1 MSDVILPPV
10 AGNFR
15 ITSPFGADRGSYQH
29 LGTDFG
35 AQTPGVAG
43 DPIVA
48 SVDGTMVYQYR
59 SSTYGNASVIERDN
73 GDGTYS
79 YFLNAHQSGFADNYT
94 LSSQNPTM
102 PVNAGDVI
110 GYMGN
115 TGASANGSSIPV
127 HDHFEQIN
135 TGGKVDFSQGWPFE
149 KGDVGV
155 TNSGVA
161 WERSGP
167 SFQLSNGWAA
177 TSDNGRVSVTIPS
190 GFGNSSTDNSVP
202 FVNQTQAAEQ
212 SLGAMS
218 WLQSGNSGSPNVLS
232 PDAANGLSTGAPTT
246 SGVSYLQQGQEF
258 SDLMATDQLNSG
270 LNDMVTLNQSVV
282 SSANQAY
289 GTVGQDFTDLQNSS
303 SWSQPS
309 YLPSDNST
317 SLGSQPG
324 SSVSDV
330 ADTYMSGQASSPVTD
345 PQSSPNWGSGDVRGD
360 LGSGSTNFADVQP
373 SAPAVDTASAASDGY
388 GSSTYTPPDTTGYTY
403 TPPDTSSYAYSQP
416 DTSYSYDT
424 ASADTG
430 GYSDYGGG
438 GDFGFGPV
446 MLDLSGKGI
455 NITQLSSSNVFF
467 DATGSGV
474 QNQTAWAGVGSGVL
488 FYDSTGTGQLTQ
500 ANQVIFTDWDPSA
513 KSDMQALLDVFDTN
527 HDGVLDSGDAN
538 FSKFYV
544 MVTNADGTRT
554 AKSLATLGVASI
566 NLNQDATHVA
576 QPDGSSI
583 DGQTTYT
590 TTSGTT
596 GTAATVT
603 LATDANGYVVTNS
616 TTTNADGSV
625 TIANTASNADGSV
638 DHQRILNSL
647 VTSTVSSGVTTTTT
661 AKELATVNNGG
672 VVLTLQTDNISS
684 STNGTTSETLVNY
697 SAGAITSTGELTSAG
712 TSNSEKLNATTT
724 TTVVASG
731 GTVVTILRDQLGG
744 GWTTQKEVDSTTSA
758 LGPASYVISNVNS
771 DGSVSHVTSSTVVSG
786 GLTRTTVDLVDG
798 SSTMET
804 TVVDATVVASGG
816 TRTETVTTSAGST
829 VTSLIQT
836 VTSTTSNTVTR
847 TTSSDL
853 TDGVTLN
860 RTSVDQTVTNSGG
873 SVTTSTDRSA
883 NNTLLDQTVT
893 SQTPQSS
900 GGLVTSAV
908 TSQLDNGA
916 FIVVDNRT
924 TTISNAGGTQTTT
937 IVDNSANGTLQSKS
951 INSTTLG
958 SATRTTTIYGNG
970 DGKITQYE
978 TVTVNSGTTT
988 DTAELLNGNGSLK
1001 GEVVTTTTSGG
1012 LAKTIQIDSTGSGT
1026 VAAPVFDHITTDNTT
1041 TSAGTSTET
1050 VTHYGSSTG
1059 YKIDQSQTV
1068 VTSGGLE
1075 TIVSSA
1081 FVGASLASAGTWDQV
1096 STDLTTI
1103 SAGGALGETLTVT
1116 DGAGHTLKT
1125 VQTNTSANRQLVTT
1139 TTTLGSSGLVKQVET
1154 VTLQNNGTLQDQVV
1168 NFDQQGDVLGATLTT
1183 TTADGLVKTV
1193 KTDIQG
1199 QTAAVYSSSGLAFD
1213 QTSTA
1218 TTTINS
1224 DGSRSAT
1231 TNTTSQNGTLLSTS
1245 TTSATANGLT
1255 TTTTVNPYATAH
1267 YATKTSAAT
1276 TLNSD
1281 GSSTQNVVD
1290 YSYNATK
1297 IDSTQTVTSAGGL
1310 GSTVSYDLDGDG
1322 VTDRST
1328 TDMTTVNADGSRTE
1342 VVTDYTGTTAGTV
1355 RDVTTVHSGIIVTSA
1370 GLETTITRQSNGS
1383 VPTYQ
1388 SETILP
1394 GTDGSTTDTTDY
1406 FTTSGGA
1413 LLLRTIATTNA
1424 TGLTKTVAT
1433 AVNGDTTADFS
1444 TTDAIVL
1451 NADGSRTETISSS
1464 NRSGLLDET
1473 VTITSGNGLSI
1484 TTKVDANGA
1493 LNGSLPIFNL
1503 VTTENTVLN
1512 RTDGS
1517 RTETVSTF
1525 NANGGMTTQTATT
1538 VSADKQTISANRYF
1552 NETGTISTVDQT
1564 ETTQTQANGSIVD
1577 TLTSYDANHA
1587 LLGTIVK
1594 TTSGNGLSVQTV
1606 YKNGAGTTVDTQSE
1620 TTTYDTNGDG
1630 GRLIDWEDTDVVNA
1644 TTLKTSV
1651 KTQVSGN
1658 AQTKLTTMV
1667 LTGALSQL
1675 LTQNA
1680 TATTSDSVAI
1690 DDYGNS
1696 TETIAVTPSGYPGV
1710 GDTQTIVTSANGLST
1725 TSTMTLAGQSSALI
1739 QETKVT
1745 ALDGSKTDTT
1755 TYYNSATPS
1764 FIERQDIVS
1773 TSFDGRTISET
1784 SYRDYDGTQWNVVTD
1799 TFVKNA
1805 DNTTTETRTGSG
1817 SFGAIAFTQTIS
1829 TVTNADASKTV
1840 TTITYDPTGWLTV
1853 GQIVADV
1860 SGNGLVK
1867 SFVYDTTG
1875 LETLANLDTAA
1886 TAILNGGSLPSS
1898 LLSTDIIASD
1908 ITTLNADGT
1917 KTEVMTTAYG
1927 NSFANLRSES
1937 IKTTS
1942 ANGLTTVTK
1951 VDNNGNGIFN
1961 QVVTTSVA
1969 PDGSKTEVSTYYG
1982 DTTATANTIL
1992 GVNTYSVSA
2001 NGLVTTLTNSQGTTD
2016 TTVILP
2022 NANGSYEWSRT
2033 VAPNSPAATSG
2044 SGLRNGAASHI
2055 IDANGIDT
2063 WTVNDGFSQAHTITI
2078 DVATEKQD
2086 IAIAN
2091 EIYRTLLGRSMDDM
2105 ETEHI
2110 IEFIDAGRLD
2120 RLSLASGIL
2129 QTFGYQ
2135 TNYGV
2140 PGPTSGT
2147 FFWYGFDVTAAF
2159 QNAFG
2164 RLPTAL
2170 EMGTFGQFVH
2180 DQAPTPFEL
2189 ANMAVAVAQYA
2200 MDQGAQNNRT
2210 IIDGNQDL
2218 VTTAPQWISPASK
2231 IVALT
2236 TSGTYAY
2243 SGQWLEDGNL
2253 AAGTGGTAMTI
2264 NGNSNVVVATNG
2276 SVLTL
2281 NGYNNAVDIPGP
2293 TATINASN
2301 AAITVEDG
2309 GVATVSGNN
2318 NQIAQVG
2325 PTSLTLTSGTGDQI
2339 FVGSGSTLSG
2349 FSYTSA
2355 SPITQASNATITIGP
2370 NVGTYT
2376 DPDQV
2381 IGNNDVIY
2389 VESGS
2394 YVEVSGSND
2403 VIDVI
2408 GAGTAVAFG
2417 LVSGSEIANGGLLQ
2431 VASGG
2436 SASNTTVLSGGDLAV
2451 FGGASVTGV
2460 TVQSGGYFEIGGGFT
2475 ESNFAI
2481 SNGAIVQ
2488 VDSGGTVSGTTV
2500 SSGGMLLLGSGAIA
2514 NGATYQSGSIL
2525 QVWNGYTLSN
2535 YTASNGVA
2543 LDVGSGGTVTGATVT
2558 SGNAITVANG
2568 GVASNVSVN
2577 SGGSLTVY
2585 GTVPGATAGM
2595 GTNVTVGNG
2604 GDLIVSAGQ
2613 SLGGGTVQN
2622 GGLLTLYSG
2631 GTANGTVVS
2640 SGGAIEVFG
2649 GATTSNLTLTSGAIY
2664 FVNSGASLN
2673 NTTVSA
2679 GQTVGVASG
2688 GSISGTTVSSGGV
2701 LELFGGAATS
2711 TTIRAGAQ
2719 LLVEAGATQS
2729 GYIVSSGVVEG
2740 AFAGAVVSNVTV
2752 NSGGEL
2758 DVWGTVNGA
2767 TSSNGIVFV
2776 ASGGVLNLSSGQT
2789 VNGATVLTGGTLV
2802 VSSGATA
2809 GNTFVSSGGQ
2819 LTTYGTVAGAS
2830 IVSGGAATVGGGTFT
2845 VTSGQIDWNVS
2856 VTSVGHLV
2864 VSSGATVSNTT
2875 VDSGGQL
2882 IVDGAVIGA
2891 TIANGG
2897 AVVSSGGLLDIRGS
2911 TVSGVTVSNGGTLLV
2926 DSAGAASNITISSG
2940 GNLAVYNSDVQ
2951 AVSILSGA
2959 TAVVSAFGE
2968 IDVSSGRTVS
2978 NVTVAADGI
2987 LAVLS
2992 GGSAVGT
2999 VVSSGGMLEL
3009 FAGGSATGTTVS
3021 SGGIVAVGAG
3031 DTLTGYTIA
3040 SGTTLEVLSGG
3051 TANGAI
3057 VSSGGTLEVFGG
3069 GNANSAGFT
3078 PGSYLELVGGTAS
3091 GYSTNANCTLEVGS
3105 GETLNGATI
3114 NSGTALDVLYGG
3126 TLTNATVSSGGTL
3139 VVDGAVFGVNQI
3151 TGGTVSVGAWGNL
3164 NVLSGQTV
3172 RGVSVANAG
3181 AMVISSGGVASGT
3194 TVAAGGQLLIN
3205 GVASGAI
3212 VAAGGS
3218 VVVSSG
3224 GTLSVLSGQSDQ
3236 GILVVASGT
3245 LLVSSGGT
3253 TINATVSSGGHATV
3267 LSGGVA
3273 SGAVVS
3279 SGGVATVSAGGADS
3293 GTTVYAGGLEV
3304 VSSGGRATSTTVGS
3318 SGTETVSSGGV
3329 ASGATVSSGGQGYVL
3344 SGGSMVSGLVLL
3356 GGTLT
3361 VSSGGVASGTQLLGN
3376 QVVNGVASGTV
3387 VLGGPHNG
3395 EYVELGG
3402 TSINAI
3408 ISSGGTEAVYNTG
3421 VASGTTVYA
3430 GGLEYELAGG
3440 TASATQL
3447 KGGTNQVSGTANAT
3461 IVSSGGLE
3469 MVLSG
3474 GIANAATV
3482 LSGGIERIMISG
3494 TAKNTTISSGGSEVV
3509 SSGGVASGTIVSSGG
3524 VATVSA
3530 GGIERA
3536 ATVYAG
3542 GSEIVS
3548 SGGTASSSVI
3558 AGRQSIS
3565 SGGTALGVTLSSGG
3579 NQIVVSGGYASG
3591 TIVSS
3596 GGTETISAGGIA
3608 SSTYV
3613 SGGGLLYVSS
3623 GGVASGATIG
3633 AGTLEVASGG
3643 SIGTSVGF
3651 TVSAG
3656 GTLTLDSSQ
3665 TFTRSISG
3673 FGQPEHIDLVD
3684 IAYNSST
3691 TLSYAEAA
3699 SNTSGTLTVSDG
3711 VHTAHVALLGQYVTA
3726 QFTSATDGHG
3736 GTLVGDPPIHNAA
3749 MVTQDSSSIGA
3760 EALTPIEKF
3769 LRSAQSDIVVPGSG
3783 GRSFLSEWFE
3793 SATSH
3798 QPAKPASDSG
3808 VQLEADLS
3816 RLVSAMAGYDSIGA
3830 GLDPMA
3836 SSQPSQ
3842 SDTTAQRQLAAAWH
3856 G

>member
-1 MSDVILPPV
+1 MASPISYDQFTRSLTTPDGELTPTGIRAMQLFNTYTDAGLPPIAAAQV
-10 AGNFR
+10 IGGQLIEDPNLNPLQVERQSTA
-15 ITSPFGADRGSYQH
+15 YQP
-29 LGTDFG
+29 D
-35 AQTPGVAG
+35 AQNL
-43 DPIVA
+43 DL
-48 SVDGTMVYQYR
+48 M
-59 SSTYGNASVIERDN
+59 
-73 GDGTYS
+73 
-79 YFLNAHQSGFADNYT
+79 YT
-94 LSSQNPTM
+94 LSQYPNSPGNSTGVGLSQWTTQSRKDDLSNYLSGQDPNGSAFDASSQFTIHELQDQGLIKKFNNVDASS
-102 PVNAGDVI
+102 PAESTAAYNAQQIALTQYERPSDQAIPGVNFQNRLNAGTAVYDI
-110 GYMGN
+110 AMAG
-115 TGASANGSSIPV
+115 GSDQV
-127 HDHFEQIN
+127 ALA
-135 TGGKVDFSQGWPFE
+135 GGPDSSPQ
-149 KGDVGV
+149 
-155 TNSGVA
+155 GVA
-161 WERSGP
+161 Y
-167 SFQLSNGWAA
+167 
-177 TSDNGRVSVTIPS
+177 
-190 GFGNSSTDNSVP
+190 
-202 FVNQTQAAEQ
+202 VNETQAAET

-232 PDAANGLSTGAPTT
+232 PDAANGVPTGAPTT

-258 SDLMATDQLNSG
+258 SDLIATDQLNGG
-270 LNDMVTLNQSVV
+270 LNDMVALNQSVV
-282 SSANQAY
+282 SSANQTY

-317 SLGSQPG
+317 SLGSQSG
-324 SSVSDV
+324 SSFSDV
-330 ADTYMSGQASSPVTD
+330 TDTYMSGQASSPITD
-345 PQSSPNWGSGDVRGD
+345 PQSSPNWGGSTQRSD
-360 LGSGSTNFADVQP
+360 LGSGDTNFADVQP
-373 SAPAVDTASAASDGY
+373 SAPAADPWSGQAQAYNDYGY
-388 GSSTYTPPDTTGYTY
+388 SSQGSYNV
-403 TPPDTSSYAYSQP
+403 
-416 DTSYSYDT
+416 

-430 GYSDYGGG
+430 GYSDYGGDFGG
-438 GDFGFGPV
+438 GDSSIGPV

-467 DATGSGV
+467 DSTGSGV
-474 QNQTAWAGVGSGVL
+474 QNQTAWAGTGSGVL

-500 ANQVIFTDWDPSA
+500 ANQAIFTDWDPSA

-527 HDGVLDSGDAN
+527 HDGALDSGDAN

-554 AKSLATLGVASI
+554 AKSLATLGIASI

-603 LATDANGYVVTNS
+603 LATDANGYVVTNT

-625 TIANTASNADGSV
+625 TTANTASNADGSV

-647 VTSTVSSGVTTTTT
+647 VTSAVSSGVTTTTT

-731 GTVVTILRDQLGG
+731 GAVVTILRDQLGG

-758 LGPASYVISNVNS
+758 SGPATYVISNVNS

-798 SSTMET
+798 SSTMAT

-829 VTSLIQT
+829 VTSLVQT

-883 NNTLLDQTVT
+883 NNTLLDQIVT

-937 IVDNSANGTLQSKS
+937 IVDNSANGTQRSKS

-958 SATRTTTIYGNG
+958 SAARTTTIYGNG

-978 TVTVNSGTTT
+978 TVTVSSGTTT

-1012 LAKTIQIDSTGSGT
+1012 LAKTIKIDSTGSGT

-1050 VTHYGSSTG
+1050 VTHFGSSTS
-1059 YKIDQSQTV
+1059 YKIDQSQIV

-1081 FVGASLASAGTWDQV
+1081 FVASSLASAGTWDQV

-1103 SAGGALGETLTVT
+1103 SAGGALSETLTVT
-1116 DGAGHTLKT
+1116 DGAGHTLET
-1125 VQTNTSANRQLVTT
+1125 VQTNTAANRQLVTRT
-1139 TTTLGSSGLVKQVET
+1139 TALGTTGLVKQVET
-1154 VTLQNNGTLQDQVV
+1154 VTLQNNGTVQDQSV

-1183 TTADGLVKTV
+1183 TTADGLVRTV

-1213 QTSTA
+1213 RTTTA

-1224 DGSRSAT
+1224 DGSRST
-1231 TNTTSQNGTLLSTS
+1231 TANTTSQNGTLLSTS

-1255 TTTTVNPYATAH
+1255 ATTTLNPYATTH
-1267 YATKTSAAT
+1267 YATKTTAAT
-1276 TLNSD
+1276 TLNAD
-1281 GSSTQNVVD
+1281 GSSTQSVTD

-1297 IDSTQTVTSAGGL
+1297 IDSTQTVTAAGRL

-1342 VVTDYTGTTAGTV
+1342 VVTDYTGTTTGTV

-1383 VPTYQ
+1383 VATYQ

-1444 TTDAIVL
+1444 TTDATVL

-1464 NRSGLLDET
+1464 NKSGLLDET

-1493 LNGSLPIFNL
+1493 LNGSSPIFNL
-1503 VTTENTVLN
+1503 VTTDNTVLN

-1525 NANGGMTTQTATT
+1525 NANGGMTTQTVTT

-1577 TLTSYDANHA
+1577 TLTSYDSNHA

-1594 TTSGNGLSVQTV
+1594 TASGNGLSVQMV
-1606 YKNGAGTTVDTQSE
+1606 YKNGAGTTDDTQSE
-1620 TTTYDTNGDG
+1620 TTTYDSNGDG

-1651 KTQVSGN
+1651 KTQISGN

-1675 LTQNA
+1675 LAQNA
-1680 TATTSDSVAI
+1680 TVTTNDSVAI
-1690 DDYGNS
+1690 DDFGNT
-1696 TETIAVTPSGYPGV
+1696 TETVAVTTSGYQGI

-1725 TSTMTLAGQSSALI
+1725 TSTVTLAGQSAALI

-1755 TYYNSATPS
+1755 TYFNSSTPS

-1784 SYRDYDGTQWNVVTD
+1784 SYRDYDGSQYNIVTD

-1817 SFGAIAFTQTIS
+1817 SFGSIGFTQTITTS
-1829 TVTNADASKTV
+1829 TNADASKTV
-1840 TTITYDPTGWLTV
+1840 TTINYDPTGWLTV

-1860 SGNGLVK
+1860 SGNGLSK

-1875 LETLANLDTAA
+1875 LETLANLNSAA

-1898 LLSTDIIASD
+1898 LLSTDIVASD
-1908 ITTLNADGT
+1908 ITTLNVDGS
-1917 KTEVMTTAYG
+1917 KTEAMTTAYG

-1961 QVVTTSVA
+1961 QVDTTTVG

-1992 GVNTYSVSA
+1992 GINTYSVSA
-2001 NGLVTTLTNSQGTTD
+2001 NGLVSTLANSQGVTD
-2016 TTVILP
+2016 TTVVLP
-2022 NANGSYEWSRT
+2022 SANGSYEWSRT
-2033 VAPNSPAATSG
+2033 VVANSPEAVSG
-2044 SGLRNGAASHI
+2044 VRSGTASHI

-2063 WTVNDGFSQAHTITI
+2063 WTVSDGYTRTRTITI

-2086 IAIAN
+2086 VAIAN
-2091 EIYRTLLGRSMDDM
+2091 EIYRTLLGRSMDNS
-2105 ETEHI
+2105 ETQHLI
-2110 IEFIDAGRLD
+2110 NFIDAGRLD
-2120 RLSLASGIL
+2120 RVGLANGIL
-2129 QTFGYQ
+2129 LTTGYQ
-2135 TNYGV
+2135 SNYGV
-2140 PGPTSGT
+2140 PGPTPGT
-2147 FFWYGFDVTAAF
+2147 FYWYGFDVTAAF

-2180 DQAPTPFEL
+2180 DQAPTPSEL

-2200 MDQGAQNNRT
+2200 ADRGAEDNRT
-2210 IIDGNQDL
+2210 LVDGNQDL
-2218 VTTAPQWISPASK
+2218 VSTAPQWINPASK
-2231 IVALT
+2231 IVSLT

-2253 AAGTGGTAMTI
+2253 AAGTGGVAVTV
-2264 NGNSNVVVATNG
+2264 NGNSNVVLALNG
-2276 SVLTL
+2276 SNLTL
-2281 NGYNNAVDIPGP
+2281 NGYNNAVDIPGV
-2293 TATINASN
+2293 TATINAFN

-2309 GVATVSGNN
+2309 GIATVSGNN

-2349 FSYTSA
+2349 FAYTSA

-2376 DPDQV
+2376 DPAQI
-2381 IGNNDVIY
+2381 IGNNDLIY
-2389 VESGS
+2389 VETGA
-2394 YVEVSGSND
+2394 YVEVSGSNEIIN
-2403 VIDVI
+2403 VL
-2408 GAGTAVAFG
+2408 GSGTAVVFG
-2417 LVSGSEIANGGLLQ
+2417 SVSSSQIVDGGLIQ

-2436 SASNTTVLSGGDLAV
+2436 SASNTTILSGGDLAV

-2460 TVQSGGYFEIGGGFT
+2460 TLQSGGYFEIGSGFT
-2475 ESNFAI
+2475 ESSFVVPDGGI
-2481 SNGAIVQ
+2481 LQ

-2500 SSGGMLLLGSGAIA
+2500 SSGGMLILGSGAIA
-2514 NGATYQSGSIL
+2514 NGTIFTSGSYL
-2525 QVWNGYTLSN
+2525 QISAGYTLSN
-2535 YTASNGVA
+2535 YTASNGVT
-2543 LDVGSGGTVTGATVT
+2543 LDVGSGGTVNGATVT

-2577 SGGSLTVY
+2577 NGGSLTLY
-2585 GTVPGATAGM
+2585 GAVDGASAVAGA
-2595 GTNVTVGNG
+2595 NVTIGNG
-2604 GDLIVSAGQ
+2604 GVLSLSAGQ
-2613 SLGGGTVQN
+2613 SLQGGAVQN
-2622 GGLLTLYSG
+2622 GGLLALYSG

-2649 GATTSNLTLTSGAIY
+2649 GATTSNLTLTSGAVY
-2664 FVNSGASLN
+2664 YVGSGASLS

-2679 GQTVGVASG
+2679 GQTLGVTSG
-2688 GSISGTTVSSGGV
+2688 ASISGTTVSSGGV
-2701 LELFGGAATS
+2701 LELFGGTATS
-2711 TTIRAGAQ
+2711 ATIKAGGQ
-2719 LLVEAGATQS
+2719 LLIEAGATQS

-2740 AFAGAVVSNVTV
+2740 AFSGAVVSNVTV

-2767 TSSNGIVFV
+2767 TSSNGTVFV
-2776 ASGGVLNLSSGQT
+2776 GSGGVLNLASGQT
-2789 VNGATVLTGGTLV
+2789 VNGGAVLTGGTLV

-2809 GNTFVSSGGQ
+2809 GNTLVSSGGQ
-2819 LTTYGTVAGAS
+2819 LTTYGTVSGAS
-2830 IVSGGAATVGGGTFT
+2830 IVSGGNATVAGGTFT
-2845 VTSGQIDWNVS
+2845 VTSGQTDWNVS
-2856 VTSVGHLV
+2856 VTSVGKLV
-2864 VSSGATVSNTT
+2864 VSSGATVSNTV
-2875 VDSGGQL
+2875 VDGGGQL
-2882 IVDGAVIGA
+2882 IVDGTVVNASIVS
-2891 TIANGG
+2891 GG
-2897 AVVSSGGLLDIRGS
+2897 AVVSSGGLLDIGGFS
-2911 TVSGVTVSNGGTLLV
+2911 VSGVTVSNGGTLLV
-2926 DSAGAASNITISSG
+2926 DSGGVGANVTVSSG
-2940 GNLAVYNSDVQ
+2940 GTLGVYNADL
-2951 AVSILSGA
+2951 AGANILSGSV
-2959 TAVVSAFGE
+2959 AVISAFGE
-2968 IDVSSGRTVS
+2968 IDVGAGQTVS
-2978 NVTVAADGI
+2978 GVKVAGDGLLTVA
-2987 LAVLS
+2987 S

-2999 VVSSGGMLEL
+2999 VVSSGGTLEL
-3009 FAGGSATGTTVS
+3009 FTGASATGTTVS

-3051 TANGAI
+3051 TTNGAI

-3078 PGSYLELVGGTAS
+3078 PGSYLEIVGGVTS

-3139 VVDGAVFGVNQI
+3139 VADGAVFGVNQVA
-3151 TGGTVSVGAWGNL
+3151 GGTVSVGAWGNL

-3205 GVASGAI
+3205 GVASGAN

-3224 GTLSVLSGQSDQ
+3224 GTLNVLSGQTDQ
-3236 GILVVASGT
+3236 GVLVVAGGT
-3245 LLVSSGGT
+3245 MVVSSGGT
-3253 TINATVSSGGHATV
+3253 AINAA
-3267 LSGGVA
+3267 
-3273 SGAVVS
+3273 VS
-3279 SGGVATVSAGGADS
+3279 SGGVATVSAGGTDS
-3293 GTTVYAGGLEV
+3293 GTSVYAGGAEIIR
-3304 VSSGGRATSTTVGS
+3304 SGGKATSTTVGN
-3318 SGTETVSSGGV
+3318 SGTETVSSGGT
-3329 ASGATVSSGGQGYVL
+3329 ASGGTVTSGGQAYVL
-3344 SGGSMVSGLVLL
+3344 SGGSVVGDSVLL

-3376 QVVNGVASGTV
+3376 QVVIGVASGTV

-3395 EYVELGG
+3395 EYVESGG
-3402 TSINAI
+3402 TAINAI
-3408 ISSGGTEAVYNTG
+3408 VSSGGTEAVYSG
-3421 VASGTTVYA
+3421 LASGTTVYA
-3430 GGLEYELAGG
+3430 GGVEFELAGG
-3440 TASATQL
+3440 TVSATQL
-3447 KGGTNQVSGTANAT
+3447 KGGTNQVSGTANST

-3482 LSGGIERIMISG
+3482 LSGGIERILISG
-3494 TAKNTTISSGGSEVV
+3494 TAKNTTISSGGAEVV

-3524 VATVSA
+3524 SVTVSA
-3530 GGIERA
+3530 GGIDSG
-3536 ATVYAG
+3536 TKVYAG

-3548 SGGTASSSVI
+3548 SGGTATSTTVAGTQSVKSGGTTLG
-3558 AGRQSIS
+3558 AVVS
-3565 SGGTALGVTLSSGG
+3565 SGGSQIVLSGG
-3579 NQIVVSGGYASG
+3579 SASG

-3613 SGGGLLYVSS
+3613 SAGGLLYVSS
-3623 GGVASGATIG
+3623 GGVASGATVG

-3643 SIGTSVGF
+3643 SVGASVGF

-3665 TFTRSISG
+3665 AFTGSISG

-3691 TLSYAEAA
+3691 TLSFAEAA

-3711 VHTAHVALLGQYVTA
+3711 VHTAHVTLLGQYVTA

-3736 GTLVGDPPIHNAA
+3736 GTLIGDPPIHQAA
-3749 MVTQDSSSIGA
+3749 TVAKESSGFEIDRTSSES

-3769 LRSAQSDIVVPGSG
+3769 LRSAQSDIAIPGPG
-3783 GRSFLSEWFE
+3783 GRSFLSEWFDF
-3793 SATSH
+3793 ATSH
-3798 QPAKPASDSG
+3798 QPPGGASNSG
-3808 VQLEADLS
+3808 VQLETDLS
-3816 RLVSAMAGYDSIGA
+3816 RLISAIAGYEGA
-3830 GLDPMA
+3830 GAGPDPA
-3836 SSQPSQ
+3836 ALSQTSQ
-3842 SDTTAQRQLAAAWH
+3842 SDTTVQRQLAAAWH

>member
-1 MSDVILPPV
+1 MNNSVSLAVPNRLLGSSWGGNGSGFSFGTVQLDIGRNSYGQAAYSQILQTGVSNGVITQDDADFLGSYSGVKRPDLSQPNLDPALSSMYKDAV
-10 AGNFR
+10 GGLNSTVFDPNSSIAPQVNQIIANQQAAYLGAELVPKVNNFLSTHTTGVFDPNNPDYPTAVAAAVAAGN
-15 ITSPFGADRGSYQH
+15 
-29 LGTDFG
+29 
-35 AQTPGVAG
+35 
-43 DPIVA
+43 
-48 SVDGTMVYQYR
+48 R
-59 SSTYGNASVIERDN
+59 SGNLR
-73 GDGTYS
+73 
-79 YFLNAHQSGFADNYT
+79 
-94 LSSQNPTM
+94 
-102 PVNAGDVI
+102 
-110 GYMGN
+110 
-115 TGASANGSSIPV
+115 
-127 HDHFEQIN
+127 
-135 TGGKVDFSQGWPFE
+135 DFSSSLANNPNPDLAAVQSAYASQIGSGYTPSDWNLVQRGAAGFTSGSTAVSSSPQGIAYLNE
-149 KGDVGV
+149 
-155 TNSGVA
+155 T
-161 WERSGP
+161 
-167 SFQLSNGWAA
+167 L
-177 TSDNGRVSVTIPS
+177 
-190 GFGNSSTDNSVP
+190 
-202 FVNQTQAAEQ
+202 AAEQ
-212 SLGAMS
+212 TLGDMS
-218 WLQSGNSGSPNVLS
+218 WLQSGNSGSPNVLA
-232 PDAANGLSTGAPTT
+232 PDAANGLPTGTPTT
-246 SGVSYLQQGQEF
+246 PGVSYLQQGQEF
-258 SDLMATDQLNSG
+258 SDLMASDQLNSG
-270 LNDMVTLNQSVV
+270 LNDMVGLNQSVV
-282 SSANQAY
+282 SSANQTY
-289 GTVGQDFTDLQNSS
+289 GTVGQDFTDLPNSS

-317 SLGSQPG
+317 SLGSQSG
-324 SSVSDV
+324 SSFSDV
-330 ADTYMSGQASSPVTD
+330 VDTYMSGQG
-345 PQSSPNWGSGDVRGD
+345 SSPNWGGGGQRSD
-360 LGSGSTNFADVQP
+360 LGSGDTNFADVQP
-373 SAPAVDTASAASDGY
+373 SAPAADPWSGQAQ
-388 GSSTYTPPDTTGYTY
+388 
-403 TPPDTSSYAYSQP
+403 AYN
-416 DTSYSYDT
+416 SYDYPSQGSYDV

-430 GYSDYGGG
+430 GYSNWG
-438 GDFGFGPV
+438 GDFGGGDWGIGPV

-474 QNQTAWAGVGSGVL
+474 QNQTAWAGAGSGVL

-527 HDGVLDSGDAN
+527 HDGALDSGDAN

-554 AKSLATLGVASI
+554 AKSLATLSIASI

-603 LATDANGYVVTNS
+603 LATDANGYVVTNT

-625 TIANTASNADGSV
+625 TIANTASNADGSI

-672 VVLTLQTDNISS
+672 VVLTLQTDNITS

-697 SAGAITSTGELTSAG
+697 SAGTITSTGELTSAG

-744 GWTTQKEVDSTTSA
+744 GWTSQKEVDSTTSA
-758 LGPASYVISNVNS
+758 SGPASYVISNVNS
-771 DGSVSHVTSSTVVSG
+771 DGSVSHVTSSTVVSA

-798 SSTMET
+798 SSTMAT
-804 TVVDATVVASGG
+804 TVVDAAVVAFGG

-847 TTSSDL
+847 TTSSYL

-860 RTSVDQTVTNSGG
+860 RTSIDQTVTNSGG
-873 SVTTSTDRSA
+873 SVTSSTDRSA
-883 NNTLLDQTVT
+883 NGTLLDQTVT

-916 FIVVDNRT
+916 FIVVDNKT

-937 IVDNSANGTLQSKS
+937 IVDNSANGTQRSKS

-958 SATRTTTIYGNG
+958 SAARTTTIYSNG

-978 TVTVNSGTTT
+978 NVTVSSGTTT
-988 DTAELLNGNGSLK
+988 DTAESLNGNGSLK
-1001 GEVVTTTTSGG
+1001 GEVVTTTVSGG

-1026 VAAPVFDHITTDNTT
+1026 VAAPVFDHITTANTT

-1050 VTHYGSSTG
+1050 VTHYGSSTS

-1068 VTSGGLE
+1068 VMSGGLE

-1081 FVGASLASAGTWDQV
+1081 FVASSLASAGTWDRI

-1103 SAGGALGETLTVT
+1103 SAGGALSETLTVT

-1125 VQTNTSANRQLVTT
+1125 VQTNTAANRQLVTT

-1193 KTDIQG
+1193 KTDVQG

-1218 TTTINS
+1218 TTTINA
-1224 DGSRSAT
+1224 DGSRST
-1231 TNTTSQNGTLLSTS
+1231 TINTNSQNGTLLSTS
-1245 TTSATANGLT
+1245 MTSATANGLT

-1267 YATKTSAAT
+1267 YATKTIAAT
-1276 TLNSD
+1276 TLNAD
-1281 GSSTQNVVD
+1281 GSSTQSVTD

-1297 IDSTQTVTSAGGL
+1297 INSTQTVTAAGGL
-1310 GSTVSYDLDGDG
+1310 GSTISHDLDGDG
-1322 VTDRST
+1322 VVDRST

-1370 GLETTITRQSNGS
+1370 GLESTITRQSNGS
-1383 VPTYQ
+1383 VPTYR

-1394 GTDGSTTDTTDY
+1394 GTDGSTIDTTDY

-1413 LLLRTIATTNA
+1413 LLLRIIATTNA
-1424 TGLTKTVAT
+1424 TGLIKTVAT

-1451 NADGSRTETISSS
+1451 NADGSRTETISSL
-1464 NRSGLLDET
+1464 NNSGLLDET
-1473 VTITSGNGLSI
+1473 VTITSGNGLSV
-1484 TTKVDANGA
+1484 TTEVDANGA
-1493 LNGSLPIFNL
+1493 LNGGSPVFNL
-1503 VTTENTVLN
+1503 VTTDNTVLN

-1517 RTETVSTF
+1517 RTETVTTF

-1538 VSADKQTISANRYF
+1538 VSADKQTISVGRYF

-1577 TLTSYDANHA
+1577 TLTSYDASHA

-1606 YKNGAGTTVDTQSE
+1606 YKNGTATTVDTQSE
-1620 TTTYDTNGDG
+1620 TTTYDTNGEG
-1630 GRLIDWEDTDVVNA
+1630 GRLIDWEDTDIVNA

-1651 KTQVSGN
+1651 KTLVSGN
-1658 AQTKLTTMV
+1658 AQTKFTTMV

-1675 LTQNA
+1675 LAQNA

-1696 TETIAVTPSGYPGV
+1696 TETIAVTSSGYPAI
-1710 GDTQTIVTSANGLST
+1710 GDSQTIVTAADGLSV
-1725 TSTMTLAGQSSALI
+1725 TSTVTLAGQSSALI
-1739 QETKVT
+1739 QDTKVT

-1764 FIERQDIVS
+1764 FIERQDIVT
-1773 TSFDGRTISET
+1773 TSLDGRTISET
-1784 SYRDYDGTQWNVVTD
+1784 SYRDYDGTQWNVLTD

-1817 SFGAIAFTQTIS
+1817 SFGSIAFIQTINK
-1829 TVTNADASKTV
+1829 VTNADASKTV
-1840 TTITYDPTGWLTV
+1840 TTTTYDPTGWLTV

-1875 LETLANLDTAA
+1875 LETLANLNSAA
-1886 TAILNGGSLPSS
+1886 AAILNGGALSSS
-1898 LLSTDIIASD
+1898 LLATDIIASD
-1908 ITTLNADGT
+1908 VTTLNADGS

-1927 NSFANLRSES
+1927 SSFANLRSQS

-1961 QVVTTSVA
+1961 QVVTTNVA

-1992 GVNTYSVSA
+1992 GINTYSVSA
-2001 NGLVTTLTNSQGTTD
+2001 NGLVTTLTSSQGTTD

-2033 VAPNSPAATSG
+2033 VAPNSPAAA
-2044 SGLRNGAASHI
+2044 LRNGAASHI

-2063 WTVNDGFSQAHTITI
+2063 WTVNDGFSPTRTISI
-2078 DVATEKQD
+2078 NVATEKQD

-2091 EIYRTLLGRSMDDM
+2091 EIYRTLLGRSMDNM
-2105 ETEHI
+2105 ETEHLI
-2110 IEFIDAGRLD
+2110 NFIDAGRLD
-2120 RLSLASGIL
+2120 RVDLAYGIL
-2129 QTFGYQ
+2129 LTTGYQ
-2135 TNYGV
+2135 SNYGV
-2140 PGPTSGT
+2140 PGPTAGS
-2147 FFWYGFDVTAAF
+2147 FYWFGFDVTAAF

-2180 DQAPTPFEL
+2180 DAAPTALEL

-2200 MDQGAQNNRT
+2200 SDRGAENNRT
-2210 IIDGNQDL
+2210 LVDGNRDL

-2231 IVALT
+2231 VVALT

-2253 AAGTGGTAMTI
+2253 AAGTGGTTMTI

-2339 FVGSGSTLSG
+2339 YVGSGSTLSG
-2349 FSYTSA
+2349 FAYTSA
-2355 SPITQASNATITIGP
+2355 SPITQASNATITIGT

-2408 GAGTAVAFG
+2408 GAGTAVVFG
-2417 LVSGSEIANGGLLQ
+2417 SVSGSEIANGGLLQ

-2500 SSGGMLLLGSGAIA
+2500 SSGGFLLLGSGAIA
-2514 NGATYQSGSIL
+2514 NGTTYQSGSTL
-2525 QVWNGYTLSN
+2525 EVWNGYTLSN
-2535 YTASNGVA
+2535 YTASNGVT
-2543 LDVGSGGTVTGATVT
+2543 LDVGSGGTVAGATVT
-2558 SGNAITVANG
+2558 NGNAITVANG

-2577 SGGSLTVY
+2577 SGGSLAVY
-2585 GTVPGATAGM
+2585 GTVSGATAGT

-2613 SLGGGTVQN
+2613 TLRGGTVQS

-2664 FVNSGASLN
+2664 YVNSGASLN
-2673 NTTVSA
+2673 NATVSA

-2688 GSISGTTVSSGGV
+2688 GSISGTTVSSGGI
-2701 LELFGGAATS
+2701 LELFGGTATS
-2711 TTIRAGAQ
+2711 TTIRAGGQ
-2719 LLVEAGATQS
+2719 LLVEAGTTQS

-2740 AFAGAVVSNVTV
+2740 AFAGSVVSNVTV

-2767 TSSNGIVFV
+2767 TSSNGIVIV

-2789 VNGATVLTGGTLV
+2789 VTGATVLTGGSLV
-2802 VSSGATA
+2802 VSSGATV

-2830 IVSGGAATVGGGTFT
+2830 VINGGAAIVGGGTFS
-2845 VTSGQIDWNVS
+2845 VTSGQTDWNVS

-2897 AVVSSGGLLDIRGS
+2897 AVVSSGGLLDIGGFS
-2911 TVSGVTVSNGGTLLV
+2911 VSGVTVSRGGTLLV
-2926 DSAGAASNITISSG
+2926 DESGFATNVTVSSGGTLEVYNADLAGTNILSGSVALISASGEIDVGAGQTVNGVKVAGDGLLTVSSG
-2940 GNLAVYNSDVQ
+2940 GN
-2951 AVSILSGA
+2951 
-2959 TAVVSAFGE
+2959 
-2968 IDVSSGRTVS
+2968 
-2978 NVTVAADGI
+2978 
-2987 LAVLS
+2987 
-2992 GGSAVGT
+2992 AVGT
-2999 VVSSGGMLEL
+2999 VVSSGGTLEL
-3009 FAGGSATGTTVS
+3009 FSGASATGTMIS
-3021 SGGIVAVGAG
+3021 SGGILAVGAG

-3040 SGTTLEVLSGG
+3040 SGTILKVLSGG

-3057 VSSGGTLEVFGG
+3057 VSSGGTLEVLAG

-3078 PGSYLELVGGTAS
+3078 PGSYLELVGGIAS
-3091 GYSTNANCTLEVGS
+3091 GYSTNANCILEVGS
-3105 GETLNGATI
+3105 GQTLNGATI

-3126 TLTNATVSSGGTL
+3126 TLANATVGSGGTL
-3139 VVDGAVFGVNQI
+3139 VVDGAVVGVNQI
-3151 TGGTVSVGAWGNL
+3151 SGGTISVGAWGNL

-3172 RGVSVANAG
+3172 RNISVANAG
-3181 AMVISSGGVASGT
+3181 AMVISSGGTASGT
-3194 TVAAGGQLLIN
+3194 TVAAGGQLLVN
-3205 GVASGAI
+3205 GIANGAT

-3224 GTLSVLSGQSDQ
+3224 GTLNVLSGQSDQ
-3236 GILVVASGT
+3236 GALVVAGGT
-3245 LLVSSGGT
+3245 MVVSSGGT
-3253 TINATVSSGGHATV
+3253 AIN
-3267 LSGGVA
+3267 
-3273 SGAVVS
+3273 AVVS
-3279 SGGVATVSAGGADS
+3279 SGGQLNVKGAVIGATIASGGRATITSGGVLDVLAGQSDAGITVSFGGS
-3293 GTTVYAGGLEV
+3293 LV
-3304 VSSGGRATSTTVGS
+3304 VSSGGI
-3318 SGTETVSSGGV
+3318 
-3329 ASGATVSSGGQGYVL
+3329 ASDT
-3344 SGGSMVSGLVLL
+3344 
-3356 GGTLT
+3356 
-3361 VSSGGVASGTQLLGN
+3361 
-3376 QVVNGVASGTV
+3376 
-3387 VLGGPHNG
+3387 
-3395 EYVELGG
+3395 
-3402 TSINAI
+3402 
-3408 ISSGGTEAVYNTG
+3408 
-3421 VASGTTVYA
+3421 
-3430 GGLEYELAGG
+3430 
-3440 TASATQL
+3440 
-3447 KGGTNQVSGTANAT
+3447 
-3461 IVSSGGLE
+3461 
-3469 MVLSG
+3469 
-3474 GIANAATV
+3474 
-3482 LSGGIERIMISG
+3482 
-3494 TAKNTTISSGGSEVV
+3494 VV
-3509 SSGGVASGTIVSSGG
+3509 SSGGSALVTSGG
-3524 VATVSA
+3524 F
-3530 GGIERA
+3530 I
-3536 ATVYAG
+3536 
-3542 GSEIVS
+3542 
-3548 SGGTASSSVI
+3548 
-3558 AGRQSIS
+3558 
-3565 SGGTALGVTLSSGG
+3565 
-3579 NQIVVSGGYASG
+3579 N
-3591 TIVSS
+3591 
-3596 GGTETISAGGIA
+3596 
-3608 SSTYV
+3608 
-3613 SGGGLLYVSS
+3613 
-3623 GGVASGATIG
+3623 GATIS
-3633 AGTLEVASGG
+3633 AGTLEVAAGASANSGT
-3643 SIGTSVGF
+3643 ITF
-3651 TVSAG
+3651 VSG
-3656 GTLTLDSSQ
+3656 GTLKLDSSISFGG
-3665 TFTRSISG
+3665 TISG
-3673 FGQPEHIDLVD
+3673 FTQPDHIDMAD
-3684 IAYNSST
+3684 IAFGSST
-3691 TLSYAEAA
+3691 TLSFTEAGT
-3699 SNTSGTLTVSDG
+3699 NQSGTLTVSDG
-3711 VHTAHVALLGQYVTA
+3711 VHSAHVTLLGQYVTA

-3736 GTLVGDPPIHNAA
+3736 GTLVGDPPIHQAGA
-3749 MVTQDSSSIGA
+3749 VARESSGFEIDRTSS
-3760 EALTPIEKF
+3760 ESETLTPIEKF
-3769 LRSAQSDIVVPGSG
+3769 LRSSQSDIAIPGAG
-3783 GRSFLSEWFE
+3783 GRSVLSEWFDF
-3793 SATSH
+3793 
-3798 QPAKPASDSG
+3798 AKSQQLSGGASNSG
-3808 VQLEADLS
+3808 VELEADLS
-3816 RLVSAMAGYDSIGA
+3816 RLISAMAGYEGA
-3830 GLDPMA
+3830 GAGPDFAAL
-3836 SSQPSQ
+3836 SQ
-3842 SDTTAQRQLAAAWH
+3842 SPQSDAAVQRLLAAAWH

>member
-1 MSDVILPPV
+1 MPLTAESFNLVNPTPEYVDSFNRALGYLNGSPTASAVMQAIADSGTPIQFNSNGPNNQANVTTYDPVFGKVIHWDPTVGGTVSDFGEVAGVQSPALTLAHEALHAIDPDMRPPV
-10 AGNFR
+10 PSDDPSFAPSSAVHDNPFFQSRAEEFAVGNEAKMASELGEPQRF
-15 ITSPFGADRGSYQH
+15 TYSGADVGGLATTQRSI
-29 LGTDFG
+29 T
-35 AQTPGVAG
+35 
-43 DPIVA
+43 
-48 SVDGTMVYQYR
+48 VDGVPYWAVNDPSGNTTLLGQF
-59 SSTYGNASVIERDN
+59 STIGNLPVLTPN
-73 GDGTYS
+73 
-79 YFLNAHQSGFADNYT
+79 SGISFNDRFG
-94 LSSQNPTM
+94 S
-102 PVNAGDVI
+102 
-110 GYMGN
+110 
-115 TGASANGSSIPV
+115 TGAS
-127 HDHFEQIN
+127 
-135 TGGKVDFSQGWPFE
+135 
-149 KGDVGV
+149 
-155 TNSGVA
+155 
-161 WERSGP
+161 P
-167 SFQLSNGWAA
+167 SN
-177 TSDNGRVSVTIPS
+177 
-190 GFGNSSTDNSVP
+190 
-202 FVNQTQAAEQ
+202 
-212 SLGAMS
+212 
-218 WLQSGNSGSPNVLS
+218 
-232 PDAANGLSTGAPTT
+232 PDT
-246 SGVSYLQQGQEF
+246 SGVPYLQQTQEF
-258 SDLMATDQLNSG
+258 SNLMSADQLNGG
-270 LNDMVTLNQSVV
+270 LNDMVALNQSVV
-282 SSANQAY
+282 GAVDQTY
-289 GTVGQDFTDLQNSS
+289 GTVEQDFTALQNSS
-303 SWSQPS
+303 NWYQPS

-317 SLGSQPG
+317 TSDRQSG
-324 SSVSDV
+324 SSFSDV
-330 ADTYMSGQASSPVTD
+330 ASTYMSGQAPSPITD
-345 PQSSPNWGSGDVRGD
+345 PQSSPNWESGSVRTD
-360 LGSGSTNFADVQP
+360 LGSGTTNFADVPP
-373 SAPAVDTASAASDGY
+373 SAPAVDTTYGQSYGY
-388 GSSTYTPPDTTGYTY
+388 NA
-403 TPPDTSSYAYSQP
+403 YAYSQP
-416 DTSYSYDT
+416 DTSYSYDM
-424 ASADTG
+424 ASSDYG
-430 GYSDYGGG
+430 GYSDFGGE
-438 GDFGFGPV
+438 FGFGPV
-446 MLDLSGKGI
+446 VLDLSGNGI

-474 QNQTAWAGVGSGVL
+474 QNQTAWAGAGSGVL

-527 HDGVLDSGDAN
+527 HDGALDSGDTN

-554 AKSLATLGVASI
+554 ATSLASLGVASI

-603 LATDANGYVVTNS
+603 FATDANGYVVTNS
-616 TTTNADGSV
+616 TTTNADSSV

-647 VTSTVSSGVTTTTT
+647 VTSAVSSGVTTTTT

-758 LGPASYVISNVNS
+758 SGPATYVISNVNS

-798 SSTMET
+798 SSTMAT

-829 VTSLIQT
+829 VTSLVQT

-847 TTSSDL
+847 TTSSYL

-883 NNTLLDQTVT
+883 NSTLLDQTVT

-916 FIVVDNRT
+916 FIVVDNKV

-937 IVDNSANGTLQSKS
+937 IVDNSANGTQRSKS

-958 SATRTTTIYGNG
+958 SAARTTTIYGNG
-970 DGKITQYE
+970 DGQISQYE
-978 TVTVNSGTTT
+978 TVTVSSGTTT

-1001 GEVVTTTTSGG
+1001 GEAVTTTTSGG
-1012 LAKTIQIDSTGSGT
+1012 LSKTIQIDATGSGT

-1041 TSAGTSTET
+1041 TSAGTSTDT
-1050 VTHYGSSTG
+1050 VTHYGSSTS

-1081 FVGASLASAGTWDQV
+1081 FVASSLASAGTWDQV

-1103 SAGGALGETLTVT
+1103 SAGGALSETLTVT

-1125 VQTNTSANRQLVTT
+1125 VQTNTAANRQLVTT
-1139 TTTLGSSGLVKQVET
+1139 TTTLGSTGLIKQVET
-1154 VTLQNNGTLQDQVV
+1154 VTLQNNGTVQDQLV

-1193 KTDIQG
+1193 KSDIQG
-1199 QTAAVYSSSGLAFD
+1199 QAAAVYSSSGLAFD
-1213 QTSTA
+1213 RTVTA

-1224 DGSRSAT
+1224 DGSRST
-1231 TNTTSQNGTLLSTS
+1231 TSNTTSQNGTLLSTS

-1255 TTTTVNPYATAH
+1255 ITTTLNPYATAH
-1267 YATKTSAAT
+1267 YATKMTETT
-1276 TLNSD
+1276 TLNAD
-1281 GSSTQNVVD
+1281 GSTTQNVGD
-1290 YSYNATK
+1290 YSYNQTQ
-1297 IDSTQTVTSAGGL
+1297 IDTTQTVTSAGGL
-1310 GSTVSYDLDGDG
+1310 GATVSYDLNGDG
-1322 VTDRST
+1322 VIDRST
-1328 TDMTTVNADGSRTE
+1328 TDMTTINADGSRTE

-1424 TGLTKTVAT
+1424 TGLTRTMAT

-1444 TTDAIVL
+1444 TTDATVL
-1451 NADGSRTETISSS
+1451 NADGSRTEIVSSS

-1473 VTITSGNGLSI
+1473 VTITSGNGLS
-1484 TTKVDANGA
+1484 TTTEVDANGA
-1493 LNGSLPIFNL
+1493 LNGGAPVFNL
-1503 VTTENTVLN
+1503 VTTDNIALN

-1517 RTETVSTF
+1517 RTETVTTF
-1525 NANGGMTTQTATT
+1525 NANGGMTTQSVAT
-1538 VSADKQTISANRYF
+1538 VSADKQTTSVNRYF
-1552 NETGTISTVDQT
+1552 NETGAISTVDQT
-1564 ETTQTQANGSIVD
+1564 ETTQTQADGSIID
-1577 TLTSYDANHA
+1577 TLTSYDTKNA

-1675 LTQNA
+1675 LAQSA
-1680 TATTSDSVAI
+1680 TATTNDSIAI
-1690 DDYGNS
+1690 DDFGNI
-1696 TETIAVTPSGYPGV
+1696 TETVAVTTSGYQGI

-1725 TSTMTLAGQSSALI
+1725 TSTVTLAGQSSALI

-1745 ALDGSKTDTT
+1745 ALDGSKTDTVN
-1755 TYYNSATPS
+1755 YYNSATPS

-1773 TSFDGRTISET
+1773 KSFDGRTISET
-1784 SYRDYDGTQWNVVTD
+1784 SYRDYDGAQYNVVTD

-1817 SFGAIAFTQTIS
+1817 SFGSIAFTQTIN

-1840 TTITYDPTGWLTV
+1840 TTVTYDPTGWLTV

-1875 LETLANLDTAA
+1875 LETLANLNSAA

-1898 LLSTDIIASD
+1898 LLSTDIVASD

-1927 NSFANLRSES
+1927 NSFANLRSQS

-1961 QVVTTSVA
+1961 LVDTTTVGPDESKAEVA
-1969 PDGSKTEVSTYYG
+1969 TYYG

-1992 GVNTYSVSA
+1992 GINTYSVSA
-2001 NGLVTTLTNSQGTTD
+2001 NGLVSTLTNSQGVTD

-2033 VAPNSPAATSG
+2033 VVANSPEAAAGARS
-2044 SGLRNGAASHI
+2044 GAASHI

-2063 WTVNDGFSQAHTITI
+2063 WMVSDGFSQTRTITI

-2086 IAIAN
+2086 VAIAN
-2091 EIYRTLLGRSMDDM
+2091 EIYRTLLGRSMDNS
-2105 ETEHI
+2105 ETQHLI
-2110 IEFIDAGRLD
+2110 NFIDAGRLD
-2120 RLSLASGIL
+2120 RVGLAYGIL
-2129 QTFGYQ
+2129 LTTGYQ
-2135 TNYGV
+2135 SNYGV
-2140 PGPTSGT
+2140 PGPTPGT
-2147 FFWYGFDVTAAF
+2147 FYWYGFDVTAAF

-2180 DQAPTPFEL
+2180 DQAPTSLEL

-2200 MDQGAQNNRT
+2200 ADQGAQNNRT
-2210 IIDGNQDL
+2210 LVDGNQDL

-2231 IVALT
+2231 IVSLT

-2253 AAGTGGTAMTI
+2253 AGGTGGVTMTI
-2264 NGNSNVVVATNG
+2264 NGNSDVVLALN
-2276 SVLTL
+2276 SSNLTL
-2281 NGYNNAVDIPGP
+2281 NGYNNAVDIPGV

-2301 AAITVEDG
+2301 TAITVEDG

-2318 NQIAQVG
+2318 DQIAQVG

-2349 FSYTSA
+2349 FAYTSA

-2376 DPDQV
+2376 NPDQV
-2381 IGNNDVIY
+2381 IGNNDVVY
-2389 VESGS
+2389 VENGA

-2403 VIDVI
+2403 VIDVL
-2408 GAGTAVAFG
+2408 GTGTAVVFG
-2417 LVSGSEIANGGLLQ
+2417 SVSGSQVAAGGLLE

-2436 SASNTTVLSGGDLAV
+2436 SASNTTVSSGSVLAV
-2451 FGGASVTGV
+2451 FGGGSVTGV
-2460 TVQSGGYFEIGGGFT
+2460 TLASGGFLEIGAGYT
-2475 ESNFAI
+2475 QNNFAVT
-2481 SNGAIVQ
+2481 NGAILQ
-2488 VDSGGTVSGTTV
+2488 VDSGGGVTGATV
-2500 SSGGMLLLGSGAIA
+2500 SSGGTLTLAG
-2514 NGATYQSGSIL
+2514 GATASGTTYLSGSNL
-2525 QVWNGYTLSN
+2525 QVWNGYALSN
-2535 YTASNGVA
+2535 YTTSNGVA
-2543 LDVGSGGTVTGATVT
+2543 LDVGSGGTLSGATVT
-2558 SGNAITVANG
+2558 SGNSIVVANG
-2568 GVASNVSVN
+2568 GVATNIKVN
-2577 SGGSLTVY
+2577 SGGNLTLY
-2585 GTVPGATAGM
+2585 GTVSGISAGT
-2595 GTNVTVGNG
+2595 GTNVAVGYGGIGTVLSGQT
-2604 GDLIVSAGQ
+2604 VQSAVVY
-2613 SLGGGTVQN
+2613 GGGILAVN
-2622 GGLLTLYSG
+2622 SG
-2631 GTANGTVVS
+2631 GVANGTVVS
-2640 SGGAIEVFG
+2640 SGGTIELFG
-2649 GATTSNLTLTSGAIY
+2649 GASATSTTIASGGILE
-2664 FVNSGASLN
+2664 VGSGY
-2673 NTTVSA
+2673 TKTGYTVSSGQILAVAA
-2679 GQTVGVASG
+2679 GGTISGTIVASG
-2688 GSISGTTVSSGGV
+2688 GA
-2701 LELFGGAATS
+2701 LELFGGTS
-2711 TTIRAGAQ
+2711 VNTTISAGGT
-2719 LLVEAGATQS
+2719 LYIGAGSTQS
-2729 GYIVSSGVVEG
+2729 GYVVSSGVVEQSGPG
-2740 AFAGAVVSNVTV
+2740 ATVSNVTV
-2752 NSGGEL
+2752 SSGGEL
-2758 DVWGTVNGA
+2758 DDWGTVNGA
-2767 TSSNGIVFV
+2767 STSTGRIFV
-2776 ASGGVLNLSSGQT
+2776 NSGGVLNVTSGQT
-2789 VNGATVLTGGTLV
+2789 VNGAVVAAGGTLV

-2809 GNTFVSSGGQ
+2809 GNTTVSRGGQ

-2830 IVSGGAATVGGGTFT
+2830 IVSGGAATVSGGTFT
-2845 VTSGQIDWNVS
+2845 VTSGQTDWNVS

-2864 VSSGATVSNTT
+2864 VSSGGTVSNTT
-2875 VDSGGQL
+2875 VDGGGQL
-2882 IVDGAVIGA
+2882 VVDGTVIGA
-2891 TIANGG
+2891 SIASGG
-2897 AVVSSGGLLDIRGS
+2897 AVVSSGGLLDIGGL

-2926 DSAGAASNITISSG
+2926 DSSGVASNVTVSSG
-2940 GNLAVYNSDVQ
+2940 GSLGVYNATLVG
-2951 AVSILSGA
+2951 ANILSGSV
-2959 TAVVSAFGE
+2959 AVVSAFGE
-2968 IDVSSGRTVS
+2968 IDVAAGQTASGVKVAGDGLLVVS
-2978 NVTVAADGI
+2978 
-2987 LAVLS
+2987 S

-2999 VVSSGGMLEL
+2999 VVSSGGTLEL
-3009 FAGGSATGTTVS
+3009 FAGANATGTTVS

-3031 DTLTGYTIA
+3031 DTLTGYTIT

-3078 PGSYLELVGGTAS
+3078 PGSYLVLVGGTAS

-3126 TLTNATVSSGGTL
+3126 VLANATVSSGGTL
-3139 VVDGAVFGVNQI
+3139 VVDGAVVGVNQVS
-3151 TGGTVSVGAWGNL
+3151 GGTVSVGAWGNL

-3172 RGVSVANAG
+3172 RNISVASAG
-3181 AMVISSGGVASGT
+3181 AMVISSGAVASGT
-3194 TVAAGGQLLIN
+3194 TVAAGGQLLVN
-3205 GVASGAI
+3205 GVASGAN

-3224 GTLSVLSGQSDQ
+3224 GTLNVLSGQSDQ
-3236 GILVVASGT
+3236 GALVVAGGAMV
-3245 LLVSSGGT
+3245 VSSGGT
-3253 TINATVSSGGHATV
+3253 AINT
-3267 LSGGVA
+3267 
-3273 SGAVVS
+3273 
-3279 SGGVATVSAGGADS
+3279 
-3293 GTTVYAGGLEV
+3293 
-3304 VSSGGRATSTTVGS
+3304 
-3318 SGTETVSSGGV
+3318 
-3329 ASGATVSSGGQGYVL
+3329 TVSSGGQLVVRGTVSGATIA
-3344 SGGSMVSGLVLL
+3344 SGGS
-3356 GGTLT
+3356 
-3361 VSSGGVASGTQLLGN
+3361 
-3376 QVVNGVASGTV
+3376 
-3387 VLGGPHNG
+3387 
-3395 EYVELGG
+3395 
-3402 TSINAI
+3402 
-3408 ISSGGTEAVYNTG
+3408 
-3421 VASGTTVYA
+3421 
-3430 GGLEYELAGG
+3430 
-3440 TASATQL
+3440 
-3447 KGGTNQVSGTANAT
+3447 
-3461 IVSSGGLE
+3461 
-3469 MVLSG
+3469 
-3474 GIANAATV
+3474 
-3482 LSGGIERIMISG
+3482 
-3494 TAKNTTISSGGSEVV
+3494 
-3509 SSGGVASGTIVSSGG
+3509 TIVSSGG
-3524 VATVSA
+3524 VLDLMAGQAGTGITVSS
-3530 GGIERA
+3530 
-3536 ATVYAG
+3536 G
-3542 GSEIVS
+3542 GSLVVS
-3548 SGGTASSSVI
+3548 SGGTASAIV
-3558 AGRQSIS
+3558 
-3565 SGGTALGVTLSSGG
+3565 VSSGG
-3579 NQIVVSGGYASG
+3579 NALVTSGGF
-3591 TIVSS
+3591 VN
-3596 GGTETISAGGIA
+3596 
-3608 SSTYV
+3608 
-3613 SGGGLLYVSS
+3613 
-3623 GGVASGATIG
+3623 GATIS
-3633 AGTLEVASGG
+3633 AGTLEVASGASANG
-3643 SIGTSVGF
+3643 GTVTF
-3651 TVSAG
+3651 VSG
-3656 GTLTLDSSQ
+3656 GTLKLDSSVSFGG
-3665 TFTRSISG
+3665 TISG
-3673 FGQPEHIDLVD
+3673 FAQPDHIDMAD
-3684 IAYNSST
+3684 IAFGSST
-3691 TLSYAEAA
+3691 TLSFTEAG
-3699 SNTSGTLTVSDG
+3699 NNQSGTLTVSDG
-3711 VHTAHVALLGQYVTA
+3711 VHSAHVTLLGQYVTA
-3726 QFTSATDGHG
+3726 QFTSATDGHD
-3736 GTLVGDPPIHNAA
+3736 GTLVGDPPIHKAA
-3749 MVTQDSSSIGA
+3749 TVAQDTSGTDAAQSSG
-3760 EALTPIEKF
+3760 EDGLTAIEKF
-3769 LRSAQSDIVVPGSG
+3769 LRSAQSDIVVPGFG
-3783 GRSFLSEWFE
+3783 GRSVLSELFGF
-3793 SATSH
+3793 ATSH
-3798 QPAKPASDSG
+3798 QPAGDVSNSG
-3808 VQLEADLS
+3808 VQLESDLS
-3816 RLVSAMAGYDSIGA
+3816 RLVSAMAWYGGSGA
-3830 GLDPMA
+3830 GLDPA
-3836 SSQPSQ
+3836 SLSQSSQ
-3842 SDTTAQRQLAAAWH
+3842 SDTAVQRQLAAAWH